1 MNAIITGSTKGIGR
15 ALALKFASEGFDVA
29 LSARTQADL
38 DQLKQ
43 KIENNNPGRTAHV
56 YACDMAVKEEVEQF
70 AAFCK
75 ERLDHVDVLINNAG
89 LFLPGQL
96 HNEEEGTLEKL
107 ININLYSA
115 YYFTRAMIDRLIDQQ
130 KGHIFNMCSVAS
142 FMAYQ
147 HGGSYSVAKFALLG
161 FSKSLRE
168 EMKDK
173 GIRVTSVMP
182 GATFTPSW
190 EGIDLPESRFMKVE
204 DVASAVYNA
213 YTLSDQTVM
222 EELVLRPHLGDV

>member
-1 MNAIITGSTKGIGR
+1 M
-15 ALALKFASEGFDVA
+15 
-29 LSARTQADL
+29 
-38 DQLKQ
+38 
-43 KIENNNPGRTAHV
+43 
-56 YACDMAVKEEVEQF
+56 
-70 AAFCK
+70 
-75 ERLDHVDVLINNAG
+75 
-89 LFLPGQL
+89 
-96 HNEEEGTLEKL
+96 EKL
-107 ININLYSA
+107 MNVNFYSA
-115 YYFTRAMIDRLIDQQ
+115 YYFTRAMIDKLIDQK

-142 FMAYQ
+142 FMAYE

-173 GIRVTSVMP
+173 GIKVTSVMP

-213 YTLSDQTVM
+213 YTMSDQTVT
-222 EELVLRPHLGDV
+222 EEIVLRPQLGDI